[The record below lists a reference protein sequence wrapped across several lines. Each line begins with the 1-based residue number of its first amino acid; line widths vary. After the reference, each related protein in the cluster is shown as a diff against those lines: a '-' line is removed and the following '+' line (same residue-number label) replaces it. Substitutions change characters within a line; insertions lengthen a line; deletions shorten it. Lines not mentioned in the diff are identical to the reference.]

1 MEEVEI
7 VGETQEK
14 GYKGNKNKS
23 FKFKYLTSEDKQEIY
38 ILGPTFVKNNKDKC
52 SLIIDDTI
60 NSELRDKYKFNK
72 KGEHSVTLI
81 INEENVNFSFLFY
94 ICKNSSEESFLES
107 YRVVNNI
114 SGKANIFYKEN
125 YKIENLIDV
134 SSLENLD
141 TSEYTDLSYIF
152 CGCSEIKDFNFVKKW
167 DVSKCKNFESMFFDC
182 RFNNLDFLSN
192 WNLINAINLEDM
204 FRNCINLNDINGIK
218 NWNVEN
224 AENFHGMFYFCL
236 NLIDANALQNWNM
249 NKAKDIRW
257 MFAFCKNLLYVDSLY
272 KWKLNENVN
281 KSNIIKGSNEI
292 LNIPSIFKNT
302 SSSSCVIY

>member
-7 VGETQEK
+7 VRETQENE
-14 GYKGNKNKS
+14 YKGNKNKS

-94 ICKNSSEESFLES
+94 IWKKSSFLHRFLDAVGNVAMDICEQFQL
-107 YRVVNNI
+107 NN
-114 SGKANIFYKEN
+114 
-125 YKIENLIDV
+125 NLVDV

-141 TSEYTDLSYIF
+141 TSEYVDLSYMF
-152 CGCSEIKDFNFVKKW
+152 YGCDKINDFNFVKKW
-167 DVSKCKNFESMFFDC
+167 DVSKCKNFESMFRCC

-224 AENFHGMFYFCL
+224 SENFNGMFYFCQ

-249 NKAKDIRW
+249 NKAKDIRC

-272 KWKLNENVN
+272 KWKLNENV
-281 KSNIIKGSNEI
+281 KKDNIIEGSNEI

>member
-81 INEENVNFSFLFY
+81 INEENVNFSFLF
-94 ICKNSSEESFLES
+94 CAWKNSSEEFYSRSCGVYGGVDGME
-107 YRVVNNI
+107 
-114 SGKANIFYKEN
+114 NIFYKEN

-141 TSEYTDLSYIF
+141 TSEYTDLSYMF
-152 CGCSEIKDFNFVKKW
+152 CGCDKIKDFNFVKKW

-192 WNLINAINLEDM
+192 WNLINAINLKDM
-204 FRNCINLNDINGIK
+204 FRNCINLN
-218 NWNVEN
+218 E
-224 AENFHGMFYFCL
+224 F
-236 NLIDANALQNWNM
+236 
-249 NKAKDIRW
+249 NKCNQFKT
-257 MFAFCKNLLYVDSLY
+257 YV
-272 KWKLNENVN
+272 
-281 KSNIIKGSNEI
+281 
-292 LNIPSIFKNT
+292 
-302 SSSSCVIY
+302 

>member
-7 VGETQEK
+7 VGETQK
-14 GYKGNKNKS
+14 NGYKGNKNKS
-23 FKFKYLTSEDKQEIY
+23 FKFKYLTSKDKQEIY
-38 ILGPTFVKNNKDKC
+38 ILGPTFVENNKDKC

-81 INEENVNFSFLFY
+81 INEENVNFSSLF
-94 ICKNSSEESFLES
+94 CVWKGS
-107 YRVVNNI
+107 YKSCGGVGGMAKI
-114 SGKANIFYKEN
+114 SDEGN

-141 TSEYTDLSYIF
+141 TSEYTDLSYMF
-152 CGCSEIKDFNFVKKW
+152 CGCDKIKDFNFVKKW

-224 AENFHGMFYFCL
+224 AENFNGMFDFCR
-236 NLIDANALQNWNM
+236 NLIDVNALQNWNM

-272 KWKLNENVN
+272 KWKLNENV
-281 KSNIIKGSNEI
+281 KKDYIIYLSNEI
-292 LNIPSIFKNT
+292 LNVPSIFKNT
-302 SSSSCVIY
+302 SSSCVIY

>member
-14 GYKGNKNKS
+14 GHKGNKNKS

-81 INEENVNFSFLFY
+81 INEENVNFSFLFS
-94 ICKNSSEESFLES
+94 CVGSSSFDDFLDIINKS
-107 YRVVNNI
+107 KTCLVD
-114 SGKANIFYKEN
+114 A
-125 YKIENLIDV
+125 

-141 TSEYTDLSYIF
+141 TSEYTDLSYMF

-224 AENFHGMFYFCL
+224 AENFNGMFDFCQ

-257 MFAFCKNLLYVDSLY
+257 MFAFCNNLLYVDSLY
-272 KWKLNENVN
+272 KWKLNENV
-281 KSNIIKGSNEI
+281 KKDYIIEGSNEI

>member
-81 INEENVNFSFLFY
+81 INEENVNFSFLFS
-94 ICKNSSEESFLES
+94 CVGNSSLDDFLDIINK
-107 YRVVNNI
+107 R
-114 SGKANIFYKEN
+114 KTC
-125 YKIENLIDV
+125 LIDA

-167 DVSKCKNFESMFFDC
+167 DVSKCKNFKSMFKDC

-192 WNLINAINLEDM
+192 WNLINAINLKHM
-204 FRNCINLNDINGIK
+204 FRYCINLNDINGIK

-224 AENFHGMFYFCL
+224 SENFNGMFYFCQ

-249 NKAKDIRW
+249 NKAKDIRS
-257 MFAFCKNLLYVDSLY
+257 MFSLYINLLYVDSLY
-272 KWKLNENVN
+272 KWKLNENV
-281 KSNIIKGSNEI
+281 KKDNIIEGSNEI

-302 SSSSCVIY
+302 SSSCVIY

>member
-38 ILGPTFVKNNKDKC
+38 ILGPIFVKNNKDKC
-52 SLIIDDTI
+52 SLIIDDNI
-60 NSELRDKYKFNK
+60 NCELRDKYKFNK

-94 ICKNSSEESFLES
+94 IWKKSFEEFEEESFLQDI
-107 YRVVNNI
+107 NW
-114 SGKANIFYKEN
+114 ANIFYKEN
-125 YKIENLIDV
+125 YKIEYLIDV

-141 TSEYTDLSYIF
+141 TSEYTDLSYMF

-167 DVSKCKNFESMFFDC
+167 DVSKCKNFESMFRCC

-204 FRNCINLNDINGIK
+204 FRYCINLNDINGIK

-224 AENFHGMFYFCL
+224 AENFYGMFDYCQ

-249 NKAKDIRW
+249 NKAKDVC
-257 MFAFCKNLLYVDSLY
+257 FL
-272 KWKLNENVN
+272 WKF
-281 KSNIIKGSNEI
+281 II
-292 LNIPSIFKNT
+292 
-302 SSSSCVIY
+302 C

>member
-7 VGETQEK
+7 VRETQENE
-14 GYKGNKNKS
+14 YKGNKNKS

-38 ILGPTFVKNNKDKC
+38 ILGPKFVKNNKDKC

-81 INEENVNFSFLFY
+81 INEENVNFSFLFA
-94 ICKNSSEESFLES
+94 IFENSFLNDILDIINKS
-107 YRVVNNI
+107 KTCLVD
-114 SGKANIFYKEN
+114 A
-125 YKIENLIDV
+125 

-141 TSEYTDLSYIF
+141 TCEYTDLSYMF
-152 CGCSEIKDFNFVKKW
+152 CGCDKINDFNFVKKW
-167 DVSKCKNFESMFFDC
+167 DVSKCKNFESMFSYC

-192 WNLINAINLEDM
+192 WNLINAINLKHM
-204 FRNCINLNDINGIK
+204 FRYCINLNDINGIK

-224 AENFHGMFYFCL
+224 AENFNGMFYFCQ
-236 NLIDANALQNWNM
+236 NLIDVNALQYWNM

-257 MFAFCKNLLYVDSLY
+257 MFASCKNLLYVDSLY
-272 KWKLNENVN
+272 KWKLNENV
-281 KSNIIKGSNEI
+281 KKDNIIEGSNEI

>member
-7 VGETQEK
+7 VRETQENE
-14 GYKGNKNKS
+14 YKGNKNKS

-81 INEENVNFSFLFY
+81 IKEENVNFSFLF
-94 ICKNSSEESFLES
+94 CVWKNSLEEL
-107 YRVVNNI
+107 VVNNI
-114 SGKANIFYKEN
+114 YSMAKISDEGN
-125 YKIENLIDV
+125 YKIENLIDA

-141 TSEYTDLSYIF
+141 TCEYTDLSYMF
-152 CGCSEIKDFNFVKKW
+152 CGCSKINDFNFVKKW
-167 DVSKCKNFESMFFDC
+167 DVSKCQNFESMFGCC

-192 WNLINAINLEDM
+192 WNLINAINLKHM
-204 FRNCINLNDINGIK
+204 FRYCINLNDINGIK

-224 AENFHGMFYFCL
+224 AENFNGMFCFCK

-249 NKAKDIRW
+249 NKAKDIRF
-257 MFAFCKNLLYVDSLY
+257 MFASCKNLLYVDSLY
-272 KWKLNENVN
+272 KWKLNENV
-281 KSNIIKGSNEI
+281 KKDYIIYLSNEI
-292 LNIPSIFKNT
+292 LNVPSIFKNT
-302 SSSSCVIY
+302 SSSCVIY

>member
-7 VGETQEK
+7 VRETQEK

-23 FKFKYLTSEDKQEIY
+23 FKFKYLTSRDKQEID
-38 ILGPTFVKNNKDKC
+38 ILGPIFVKNNKDKC

-81 INEENVNFSFLFY
+81 INEENVNFSFLFS
-94 ICKNSSEESFLES
+94 CVGSSSFDDFLDIINKS
-107 YRVVNNI
+107 KTCLVD
-114 SGKANIFYKEN
+114 A
-125 YKIENLIDV
+125 

-192 WNLINAINLEDM
+192 WNLINAINLKHM
-204 FRNCINLNDINGIK
+204 FRYCINLNDINGIK

-224 AENFHGMFYFCL
+224 AENFYGMFYFCK

-249 NKAKDIRW
+249 NKAKNIRW

-272 KWKLNENVN
+272 KWKLNQNV
-281 KSNIIKGSNEI
+281 KKDYIIEESDEI

-302 SSSSCVIY
+302 SSSPCCVIY

>member
-23 FKFKYLTSEDKQEIY
+23 FKFKYLTSKDKQEIY

-52 SLIIDDTI
+52 SLLIDDNI
-60 NSELRDKYKFNK
+60 NCELRDKYKFNK

-81 INEENVNFSFLFY
+81 INEENVNFSFLF
-94 ICKNSSEESFLES
+94 CVWNESFEEFFLES
-107 YRVVNNI
+107 YRAYRVVNNI
-114 SGKANIFYKEN
+114 SDKENIFYKEN

-141 TSEYTDLSYIF
+141 TSEYADLSYMF
-152 CGCSEIKDFNFVKKW
+152 CGCDKINDFNFVKKW
-167 DVSKCKNFESMFFDC
+167 DVSKCKNFESMFRCC

-192 WNLINAINLEDM
+192 WNLINAINLKHM
-204 FRNCINLNDINGIK
+204 FRYCINLNDINGIK

-224 AENFHGMFYFCL
+224 AENFNGMFYFCQ
-236 NLIDANALQNWNM
+236 NLIDVNALQNWNM

-257 MFAFCKNLLYVDSLY
+257 MFS
-272 KWKLNENVN
+272 
-281 KSNIIKGSNEI
+281 
-292 LNIPSIFKNT
+292 
-302 SSSSCVIY
+302 